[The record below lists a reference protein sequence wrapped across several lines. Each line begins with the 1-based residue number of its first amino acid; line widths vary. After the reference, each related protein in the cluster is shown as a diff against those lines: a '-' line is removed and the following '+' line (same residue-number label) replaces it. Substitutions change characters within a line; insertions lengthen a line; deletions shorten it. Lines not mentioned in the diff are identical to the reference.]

1 MEALLIT
8 EADVIF
14 EPDSLRKMV
23 RHLAGPQVG
32 AVTAGGAQLRTR
44 LGGVSFGVFWFC
56 LFLQPVFMI
65 VSSASL
71 LTLYFADFPRA
82 WLRAVDRPAD
92 RAAYLVIKL
101 LVVLIVVAV
110 IVVVCTLY
118 FA

>member
-8 EADVIF
+8 DADVNF

-23 RHLAGPQVG
+23 RHLADPQVG
-32 AVTAGGAQLRTR
+32 AVTAYLKEGSR
-44 LGGVSFGVFWFC
+44 FC

-92 RAAYLVIKL
+92 RAAYLVIKR